1 MIARSRVQHLRSEVP
16 TILPSMLLCDFGNL
30 QREVQRLEAAGLR
43 GFHLDVMDGH
53 FVPNFTYG
61 LSVVAA
67 MRQLTDRPLD
77 VHLMIE
83 RPERYLQQFVDAG
96 ADILTV
102 HAEAVEEL
110 SVTLREIRSLGA
122 AAGLAINPGT
132 PLEKIVLE
140 LDACDLVLAMSVD
153 PGFGG
158 QAMQTIALDKIRRLK
173 ELVGSDVL
181 LEIDGGVNAETISAC
196 AAAGADLLVVGS
208 AIFEEQDYEAAV
220 RQLSDLV

>member
-1 MIARSRVQHLRSEVP
+1 MFARSRVQHLRSDLP

-30 QREVQRLEAAGLR
+30 QREVGRLEAAGLR

-67 MRQLTDRPLD
+67 FRQLTDLPLD

-83 RPERYLQQFVDAG
+83 RPQRYLQQFADAG
-96 ADILTV
+96 ADIITV
-102 HAEAVEEL
+102 HAEAVDEL
-110 SVTLREIRSLGA
+110 GTTLREIRDLGR
-122 AAGLAINPGT
+122 AAGVAINPST
-132 PLEKIVLE
+132 PLETILPDLE
-140 LDACDLVLAMSVD
+140 ECDLVLAMSVD

-158 QAMQTIALDKIRRLK
+158 QAMNTVALEKIGRLK

-181 LEIDGGVNAETISAC
+181 LEIDGGVNAETIGAC
-196 AAAGADLLVVGS
+196 AAVGADLLVVGS
-208 AIFEEQDYEAAV
+208 AIFGEQDYAAAV